1 MSDRTREK
9 LIKTGLYILMMAV
22 IVLLAFLLIKSV
34 SSKLLE
40 GFAGQ
45 GDWEYKSLPGNYE
58 IWRINAEDIHLLS
71 VDEDGK
77 GANRDVVGPYIS
89 AFWHDDRYIVV
100 KQYPGKKDGNYDR
113 FYYCIDSETDE
124 VFGPLDNMGY
134 SSKCGEWGIQVE
146 EWILTVPKPEGAA
159 W

>member
-9 LIKTGLYILMMAV
+9 LIKAGLYVVMMAV
-22 IVLLAFLLIKSV
+22 IILLAVLLIKSV

-45 GDWEYKSLPGNYE
+45 GDWHYEALPGDYE
-58 IWRINAEDIHLLS
+58 IWRINAEDIRLIA
-71 VDEDGK
+71 VEEKGK
-77 GANRDVVGPYIS
+77 GSGQTVVGPYIS
-89 AFWHDDRYIVV
+89 AFWHDERYIVV

-113 FYYCIDSETDE
+113 FYYCIDSETGE
-124 VFGPLDNMGY
+124 VSGPLDNMGY
-134 SSKCGEWGIQVE
+134 SAKCGEWGIQIE
-146 EWILTVPKPEGAA
+146 EWILTVPKPEGAV